1 MKNNPGIVMRLY
13 RVMRW
18 FYEHKLYLSAKIVCY
33 LIRIL
38 FACAIPPTTILKE
51 GVRIAHGMGIVL
63 HQNTVIGERTIIYQN
78 VTVGNAGGPQIGSDC
93 ILGAGC
99 VILGN
104 IRIGNNVKIGANAVV
119 LKDVPANCTA
129 VGVPARIIVNE
140 NNL

>member
-33 LIRIL
+33 
-38 FACAIPPTTILKE
+38 PPTTILKE

-104 IRIGNNVKIGANAVV
+104 IRIGDNVKIGANAVV